1 MARLAGGLLLLVT
14 ATIPTHSGSAPI
26 PKRLRWFGGQAS
38 AMEKLLLEQ
47 HPAACAGIIPCCNIA
62 AIYKNGTFRAPRGNA
77 SSYQR
82 WISAG
87 RTVHISVNMTTCA
100 LCHSSRWGSG
110 GGRSHADCV
119 VLQINAHAASIDAA
133 VARKEAF
140 AQEVVAA
147 GRRLN
152 VSGFT
157 LDFEDGN
164 GDHIDEWVAL
174 WSTVRDALHPHGMTL
189 GNCVCEDVWL
199 KPNATGSQNY
209 GGANQTAWAF
219 LWDIKPQV
227 PVFDFLTDMSTYVSH
242 RARALRAVLTSLGCA
257 HSRCSPRLATT
268 AAPPH
273 TSLLCRAPT
282 IRMSCAVSR
291 DTWMT

>member
-1 MARLAGGLLLLVT
+1 MR
-14 ATIPTHSGSAPI
+14 S
-26 PKRLRWFGGQAS
+26 
-38 AMEKLLLEQ
+38 
-47 HPAACAGIIPCCNIA
+47 
-62 AIYKNGTFRAPRGNA
+62 
-77 SSYQR
+77 
-82 WISAG
+82 IS
-87 RTVHISVNMTTCA
+87 
-100 LCHSSRWGSG
+100 
-110 GGRSHADCV
+110 
-119 VLQINAHAASIDAA
+119 INAHAASIDAA

-140 AQEVVAA
+140 AQEVAAA

-164 GDHIDEWVAL
+164 GDHIDEWVSL

-242 RARALRAVLTSLGCA
+242 ATAISPPRPLGLPCRANGRSDAGTADVLRG
-257 HSRCSPRLATT
+257 SRRRRRLL
-268 AAPPH
+268 APP
-273 TSLLCRAPT
+273 C
-282 IRMSCAVSR
+282 CAVHLQSTRLVRSR
-291 DTWMT
+291 GIRG

>member
-1 MARLAGGLLLLVT
+1 MYLYSGTSGSDAWRNQGCDPGRAPPRARPARAPTSLDAMARLAGPLLLVT
-14 ATIPTHSGSAPI
+14 ATYPTHSGSAPI

-47 HPAACAGIIPCCNIA
+47 HPTACTGIIPCCNIA
-62 AIYKNGTFRAPRGNA
+62 AIYPNGTFRSPRGNA
-77 SSYQR
+77 SSYQH

-87 RTVHISVNMTTCA
+87 RTVHIS
-100 LCHSSRWGSG
+100 
-110 GGRSHADCV
+110 
-119 VLQINAHAASIDAA
+119 INAHAASIDVA

-140 AQEVVAA
+140 AEEVAAA

-164 GDHIDEWVAL
+164 GDHIDEWVSL

-242 RARALRAVLTSLGCA
+242 ATAIPPPPPPPPHRPPAVLG
-257 HSRCSPRLATT
+257 
-268 AAPPH
+268 
-273 TSLLCRAPT
+273 
-282 IRMSCAVSR
+282 
-291 DTWMT
+291 